1 MQNDTSTTANS
12 IAFENGEMDQSNESQ
27 EENAVCSSEEQSTL
41 VMRALRKRPIRQQIL
56 LDRGKAWTAN
66 LKLIR
71 EIVQQVSSVTPQHP
85 VDDFFRAMSSIVK
98 QLPADLQVQVKQ
110 EISNIVLSA
119 ESQIVSGAERTTL
132 FNG

>member
-56 LDRGKAWTAN
+56 LDR
-66 LKLIR
+66 
-71 EIVQQVSSVTPQHP
+71 SC
-85 VDDFFRAMSSIVK
+85 VDDSLFK
-98 QLPADLQVQVKQ
+98 ETG
-110 EISNIVLSA
+110 EILD
-119 ESQIVSGAERTTL
+119 EKK
-132 FNG
+132 

>member
-56 LDRGKAWTAN
+56 LDRSHG
-66 LKLIR
+66 
-71 EIVQQVSSVTPQHP
+71 EI
-85 VDDFFRAMSSIVK
+85 I
-98 QLPADLQVQVKQ
+98 
-110 EISNIVLSA
+110 
-119 ESQIVSGAERTTL
+119 
-132 FNG
+132 